1 MTNPYA
7 AWADWLDAFGRGV
20 DLPGTHLIAVSD
32 DMGPDM
38 QVRVLRRLN
47 EAFVARQELWVQ
59 AFMRDQDVL
68 EPTPLALA
76 TNMIQARARLRPLVE
91 LTRNGLLPEVV
102 RTALED
108 ALATAV
114 RSSQKNLLDAVRH
127 EDVLLTVVRDNDL
140 TAALTAP
147 SRATA
152 SEHRPA
158 GRTVII

>member
-1 MTNPYA
+1 MANPYA
-7 AWADWLDAFGRGV
+7 AWADWLAAFGRGV
-20 DLPGTHLIAVSD
+20 DLPATHLVAVAD

-38 QVRVLRRLN
+38 QARVLHRLN

-76 TNMIQARARLRPLVE
+76 TNMIQARARLRPLVD
-91 LTRNGLLPEVV
+91 LTRNQLLPEPV
-102 RTALED
+102 RAAFQD
-108 ALATAV
+108 ALAIAV
-114 RSSQKNLLDAVRH
+114 RSSQESLLDSVRR
-127 EDVLLTVVRDNDL
+127 DDLLLTVVRDNDL

-147 SRATA
+147 SRVDTPEKRA
-152 SEHRPA
+152 A